1 MTDEWV
7 DTGHLLVA
15 GTTFAVVVACVL
27 LHYEVAITLSRLM
40 DKNSGT
46 QRRRFLMLIFGLLG
60 AHIAEIWLFGLAAWL
75 LLDHPLAGSLAGFES
90 LTFLDHVYLSA
101 VTYTTLGY
109 GDLVPRGHIRF
120 LMGTEALTGF
130 MLITWSASLTFIEMQ
145 KHWEGGR

>member
-1 MTDEWV
+1 MTGDWV
-7 DTGHLLVA
+7 DTGHWLVA
-15 GTTFAVVVACVL
+15 GTTLGVVVACVL
-27 LHYEVAITLSRLM
+27 LHYEVAIALSRLM
-40 DKNSGT
+40 EKASGT
-46 QRRRFLMLIFGLLG
+46 QRRRFLVLIFGLLG

-90 LTFLDHVYLSA
+90 LTFLDHIYLSA

-109 GDLVPRGHIRF
+109 GDLVPQGHIRF